1 MLHRLGSRLAAVIL
15 SVASVGA
22 VAADRDDIYLELSAG
37 PLLRS
42 QTRGQ
47 ILGTFNGGY
56 LFWDSLGLGIGLDQS
71 LSASEASALVLSWQG
86 FTEVRWF
93 LEPVELF
100 GAVGFQRAQSA
111 AGDLTTRV
119 IFAGG
124 GAYLWALTESL
135 SLSLVGRAQFHWR
148 EQSRLAFL
156 VGAGG
161 RLLF

>member
-1 MLHRLGSRLAAVIL
+1 MRRSFGPQLAALVL
-15 SVASVGA
+15 GLASVR
-22 VAADRDDIYLELSAG
+22 VQAADRDDVYMEISAG

-47 ILGTFNGGY
+47 MIGTFNGGY
-56 LFWDSLGLGIGLDQS
+56 LFWDSLGIGLGVDQS
-71 LSASEASALVLSWQG
+71 LSASEASTLVLSWQG

-100 GAVGFQRAQSA
+100 GAVGFQRADSS

-156 VGAGG
+156 IGAGG